1 MQVAAFSYIYTSNH
15 NYYNYLPFPHFLIG
29 TASSSLIHLMDSQYL
44 YSPPFL
50 FVFFFCCFP
59 YTTSMISFSFPNF
72 SPNDNNI
79 TVSGTASKAQVDGHR
94 SIRLTDNVDNSG
106 GSVGRAYYHKPIPLW
121 DLVANVT
128 TNFTTSFEF
137 VIRIRGSSSRSRFGG
152 GIAFFITSKDS
163 VDAPINS
170 GGGRMGLFN
179 RTTDGKSSSQ
189 MVAVEF
195 DTWLDTL
202 WRDDPSDNHVGI
214 DVNSLVSKV
223 SGAWNLTAG
232 DILVA
237 TVSYDGTSEILSVFL
252 KYLNLSNLPLN
263 LTHNVKLRD
272 VLPEKVMMGFSAAT
286 GGGVPVQAIRSW
298 NFSST
303 LDLGSTQNGGK
314 GNSKMWLVGLIIG
327 LVLLIAGVSFGT

>member
-1 MQVAAFSYIYTSNH
+1 
-15 NYYNYLPFPHFLIG
+15 
-29 TASSSLIHLMDSQYL
+29 
-44 YSPPFL
+44 
-50 FVFFFCCFP
+50 
-59 YTTSMISFSFPNF
+59 
-72 SPNDNNI
+72 
-79 TVSGTASKAQVDGHR
+79 
-94 SIRLTDNVDNSG
+94 
-106 GSVGRAYYHKPIPLW
+106 
-121 DLVANVT
+121 
-128 TNFTTSFEF
+128 
-137 VIRIRGSSSRSRFGG
+137 
-152 GIAFFITSKDS
+152 
-163 VDAPINS
+163 
-170 GGGRMGLFN
+170 MGLFN

-252 KYLNLSNLPLN
+252 KYLNLPNLPLN

-327 LVLLIAGVSFGT
+327 LVLLIAGASFGT